1 MIRNLLK
8 CLNSTK
14 NSVKMK
20 KGCMINE
27 SATIRDALVAINS
40 IRGYGES
47 LIVVNEAQQ
56 MVGSLTDGD
65 IRRGLIAGAEL
76 SDVVSKIMHRDFK
89 YVKQTEFD
97 VAHLKAFRDRRIMF
111 VPVLDEQKRVVDV
124 VNMTKYKSK
133 LPIDAVLMA
142 GGKGER
148 LRPLTEKTPK
158 PLLEVGGKCI
168 IDHNIDRLIS
178 YGVEHINVTVNY
190 LGEQLEEHFATPR
203 DGVQVRTFRE
213 PKFLGTIGS
222 IKFVDTFF
230 NDTILVMNSDLFTN
244 IDYEDF
250 FLHFQQND
258 AEMSVA
264 AVPYNVSIELG
275 ILDLDG
281 RNVKGLLEK
290 PKFNYYANA
299 GIYLIKKRA
308 LAEIPE
314 DTFFHATHLVEKL
327 IAQGKKVIRYPLN
340 GTWIDIG
347 TPQEYQ
353 KAKDLVKHLK

>member
-1 MIRNLLK
+1 MNKEFIITES
-8 CLNSTK
+8 STIK
-14 NSVKMK
+14 
-20 KGCMINE
+20 
-27 SATIRDALVAINS
+27 DALIAIND
-40 IRGYGES
+40 ITHDGES
-47 LIVVNEAQQ
+47 LVVVNSEQEII
-56 MVGSLTDGD
+56 GTLTDGD

-76 SDVVSKIMHRDFK
+76 TDSVCKIMHTDFK
-89 YVKQTEFD
+89 FINQTNFD
-97 VAHLKAFRDRRIMF
+97 VAHLKSFRDQRIMF
-111 VPVLDEQKRVVDV
+111 IPILDEQKHVVDV
-124 VNMTKYKSK
+124 INLNKFKSK

-168 IDHNIDRLIS
+168 IDHNVDRLIS
-178 YGVEHINVTVNY
+178 YGVEHIDVTVNY
-190 LGEQLEEHFATPR
+190 LAEQLEEHFAAPR
-203 DGVQVRTFRE
+203 NGVQVRTFRE

-222 IKFVDTFF
+222 IKFVDTFY

-264 AVPYNVSIELG
+264 AVPYNISIELG

-281 RNVKGLLEK
+281 RNIKGLIEK
-290 PKFNYYANA
+290 PKYNYYANA

-314 DTFFHATHLVEKL
+314 DTFFHATHLIEKL

-347 TPQEYQ
+347 TPQEYSR
-353 KAKDLVKHLK
+353 AKDLVKHIDRT

>member
-1 MIRNLLK
+1 
-8 CLNSTK
+8 
-14 NSVKMK
+14 
-20 KGCMINE
+20 
-27 SATIRDALVAINS
+27 
-40 IRGYGES
+40 
-47 LIVVNEAQQ
+47 
-56 MVGSLTDGD
+56 
-65 IRRGLIAGAEL
+65 
-76 SDVVSKIMHRDFK
+76 
-89 YVKQTEFD
+89 
-97 VAHLKAFRDRRIMF
+97 
-111 VPVLDEQKRVVDV
+111 
-124 VNMTKYKSK
+124 
-133 LPIDAVLMA
+133 MA

-190 LGEQLEEHFATPR
+190 LAEQLEEHFAAPR
-203 DGVQVRTFRE
+203 NGVQVRTFRE

-222 IKFVDTFF
+222 IKFVDTFY

-264 AVPYNVSIELG
+264 AVPYNISIELG

-281 RNVKGLLEK
+281 RNIKGLLEK
-290 PKFNYYANA
+290 PKYNYYANA

-353 KAKDLVKHLK
+353 KAKDLVKHLKK